1 MHRAIAKSLNS
12 KAFSLKDR
20 YYSRQMYISFS
31 YLRHELLKTFI
42 MNVKFKSSHLSISR
56 LSGVD

>member
-42 MNVKFKSSHLSISR
+42 MNVKFNTIQLYDR
-56 LSGVD
+56 